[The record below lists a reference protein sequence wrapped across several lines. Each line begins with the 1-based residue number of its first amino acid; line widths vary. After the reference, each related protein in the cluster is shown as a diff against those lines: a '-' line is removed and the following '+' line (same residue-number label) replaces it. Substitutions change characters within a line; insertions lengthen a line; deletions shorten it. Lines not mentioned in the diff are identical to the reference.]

1 MHKVSTND
9 DMIYKYANINPK
21 HDKPMTVYILPACSM
36 PKYNPVVIIII
47 HWFNLSLNLLIIIIL
62 QLSSSKTGIKTKPY
76 INLGNVKNSFF
87 INDMS
92 LEIKSINPIT
102 ICTDILKI
110 KIEIIVFME
119 ILVLKDWRN

>member
-1 MHKVSTND
+1 
-9 DMIYKYANINPK
+9 
-21 HDKPMTVYILPACSM
+21 
-36 PKYNPVVIIII
+36 
-47 HWFNLSLNLLIIIIL
+47 
-62 QLSSSKTGIKTKPY
+62 
-76 INLGNVKNSFF
+76 
-87 INDMS
+87 MS

>member
-1 MHKVSTND
+1 
-9 DMIYKYANINPK
+9 MIYKYANINPK

-62 QLSSSKTGIKTKPY
+62 QLSYSKTGIKTKPY

>member
-1 MHKVSTND
+1 
-9 DMIYKYANINPK
+9 MIYKYANINPK

-87 INDMS
+87 IGNKID
-92 LEIKSINPIT
+92 KSYNYMHGYT
-102 ICTDILKI
+102 
-110 KIEIIVFME
+110 
-119 ILVLKDWRN
+119 

>member
-1 MHKVSTND
+1 
-9 DMIYKYANINPK
+9 MIYKYANINPK

-36 PKYNPVVIIII
+36 PKYNPVV
-47 HWFNLSLNLLIIIIL
+47 
-62 QLSSSKTGIKTKPY
+62 